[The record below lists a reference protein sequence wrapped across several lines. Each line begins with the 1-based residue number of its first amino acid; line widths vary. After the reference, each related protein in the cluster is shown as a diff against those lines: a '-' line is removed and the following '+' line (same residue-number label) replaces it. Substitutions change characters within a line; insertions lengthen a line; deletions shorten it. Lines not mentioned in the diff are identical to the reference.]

1 LSGTFDADRGAAS
14 RFRINF
20 LPTNRETAMAKT
32 QAEDMRVK
40 RSDVQM
46 TASLDPSQ
54 ALAGLEPLLHAGNK
68 WFENWAA
75 VGSELLEFSRS
86 RLDRNLEVS
95 KAIARSSTLDEAI
108 DLQADY
114 ARSIVRDYFAEAS
127 KLADLGTRAM
137 LESMSVWQPSARS
150 EAVHRRAAAAE

>member
-1 LSGTFDADRGAAS
+1 
-14 RFRINF
+14 
-20 LPTNRETAMAKT
+20 MAKA

-40 RSDVQM
+40 RSDVEV

-54 ALAGLEPLLHAGNK
+54 ALSGLEPLLHAGNK

-75 VGSELLEFSRS
+75 MGSELLEFSRA
-86 RLDRNLEVS
+86 RIDRNLEVS
-95 KAIARSSTLDEAI
+95 KAIARSSSIDEAM

-127 KLADLGTRAM
+127 KLADLGTRCM
-137 LESMSVWQPSARS
+137 LESLNIWQPTARG
-150 EAVHRRAAAAE
+150 EHRRAAAAE

>member
-1 LSGTFDADRGAAS
+1 MS
-14 RFRINF
+14 
-20 LPTNRETAMAKT
+20 
-32 QAEDMRVK
+32 
-40 RSDVQM
+40 
-46 TASLDPSQ
+46 
-54 ALAGLEPLLHAGNK
+54 GLEPIFQVGNK

-75 VGSELLEFSRS
+75 VGSELLEFSRA

-95 KAIARSSTLDEAI
+95 KAIARSSSLDQAI

-137 LESMSVWQPSARS
+137 LESLTMWQSSARA
-150 EAVHRRAAAAE
+150 EVPHRRAEAAE

>member
-1 LSGTFDADRGAAS
+1 
-14 RFRINF
+14 
-20 LPTNRETAMAKT
+20 MAKT

-40 RSDVQM
+40 RSDVQVS
-46 TASLDPSQ
+46 ASLDPRE
-54 ALAGLEPLLHAGNK
+54 ALAGLEPLFHAGNK

-75 VGSELLEFSRS
+75 VGSELLEFSRA

-95 KAIARSSTLDEAI
+95 KAIARSSSLDQAI

-137 LESMSVWQPSARS
+137 LESLTVWQSGARA
-150 EAVHRRAAAAE
+150 EASPRRAEAAE

>member
-1 LSGTFDADRGAAS
+1 
-14 RFRINF
+14 
-20 LPTNRETAMAKT
+20 MAKA

-46 TASLDPSQ
+46 TASLDPRE
-54 ALAGLEPLLHAGNK
+54 AIPGLEPLIHAGNK

-75 VGSELLEFSRS
+75 VGSELLEFSRA

-95 KAIARSSTLDEAI
+95 KAIARSSSIDEAM

-127 KLADLGTRAM
+127 KLADLGTRCM
-137 LESMSVWQPSARS
+137 LESLTIWQPTVRG
-150 EAVHRRAAAAE
+150 ENRRAAAAE

>member
-1 LSGTFDADRGAAS
+1 
-14 RFRINF
+14 
-20 LPTNRETAMAKT
+20 MAKT

-46 TASLDPSQ
+46 PASLDPRE
-54 ALAGLEPLLHAGNK
+54 AIPGLEPLLHAGNK
-68 WFENWAA
+68 WFENWSA

-95 KAIARSSTLDEAI
+95 KAIARSSSLDQAI

-137 LESMSVWQPSARS
+137 LESLTMWQASARAETS
-150 EAVHRRAAAAE
+150 HRRAEAAE

>member
-1 LSGTFDADRGAAS
+1 
-14 RFRINF
+14 
-20 LPTNRETAMAKT
+20 MAKA

-40 RSDVQM
+40 RSDVQV
-46 TASLDPSQ
+46 TASLDPRE
-54 ALAGLEPLLHAGNK
+54 ALAGLEPLIHAGNK

-75 VGSELLEFSRS
+75 VSSELLEFSRA

-95 KAIARSSTLDEAI
+95 KAIARSSSLDQAI

-114 ARSIVRDYFAEAS
+114 ARSVVRDYFAEAS

-137 LESMSVWQPSARS
+137 LETLSMWQSSARA
-150 EAVHRRAAAAE
+150 EASHRRAEAAE